1 MVESDPRSE
10 GPRLLV
16 LGAGPAQLGLLEAAE
31 RRGLWLAVVDRDPA
45 APGFAHASRRCILS
59 TEDEPAIERLCEA
72 LQVDGI
78 IAPGT
83 DWPVAVAARIA
94 ERLALPHPIDPA
106 TAVLATN
113 KIRQRER
120 LAGAGVPQPRSWV
133 IGAADPLPDAELPVV
148 VKAPDR
154 QGQKGLTL
162 VRERAELAE
171 AVETARS
178 VARSGLALVEE
189 LVDGPEV
196 TVVGFSVDGVFT
208 ALLVTDR
215 VVADPPAFGVAL
227 AHVWPST
234 VPGTGSSNCTVPGTA
249 LKAVRALGITDGPSY
264 TQLRL
269 GPDGPQVIEVAAR
282 LGGGHDAELVE
293 RVTGVPLNDLAL
305 DCALGIPAQAP
316 QPGTKVGGAVTR
328 FLVSPPG
335 VLESVEVPGDLEGV
349 ERVRIYRDPGYVFAP
364 LRRGSD
370 RAGAVLC
377 VGNSRD
383 EAAARAD
390 SAAERIRFVTA
401 DAGALV

>member
-45 APGFAHASRRCILS
+45 APGFRHASRRCILS
-59 TEDEPAIERLCEA
+59 TEDEPAIERLAEA
-72 LQVDGI
+72 LQIDGI
-78 IAPGT
+78 VAPGT

-94 ERLALPHPIDPA
+94 ERLALPHPITPA
-106 TAVLATN
+106 AAVLATN

-120 LAGAGVPQPRSWV
+120 LAEVGVPQPRSWV
-133 IGAADPLPDAELPVV
+133 IGATDALPEPELPVV

-178 VARSGLALVEE
+178 AARTGLALVEE
-189 LVDGPEV
+189 LVDGPEL
-196 TVVGFSVDGVFT
+196 TVVGFSVGGRFT
-208 ALLVTDR
+208 AIVVTDR

-227 AHVWPST
+227 AHVWPSRVSDAVVSDT
-234 VPGTGSSNCTVPGTA
+234 VSAAIS
-249 LKAVRALGITDGPSY
+249 ALGIENGPSY
-264 TQLRL
+264 TQVRV
-269 GPDGPQVIEVAAR
+269 GTDGPQVIEVAAR
-282 LGGGHDAELVE
+282 LGGGHDAELAE
-293 RVTGVPLNDLAL
+293 RVTGVALNDLAI
-305 DCALGIPAQAP
+305 DCALGLAVDAP
-316 QPGTKVGGAVTR
+316 EPRQLAGGAVTR
-328 FLVSPPG
+328 FLVAPPG
-335 VLESVEVPGDLEGV
+335 VLESVEMPEELDDVAW
-349 ERVRIYRDPGYVFAP
+349 VRIYRSPGYVFAP

-370 RAGAVLC
+370 RAGALLA
-377 VGNSRD
+377 VGRD
-383 EAAARAD
+383 RGEAVARAD
-390 SAAERIRFVTA
+390 AAAERIRFVTA